1 MAAESPSPLPTPPS
15 SAPAQAGGSLGLRG
29 RRFVCS
35 WSGGKD
41 AYLALQRAVAAGGRL
56 AALLCMLHE
65 SGAFSRG
72 HGLPLSVLEAQA
84 EALGVPLVTRSTTW
98 SEYEE
103 QFVAALDELR
113 AGGVEAAVFGDI
125 DLEGHRDW
133 VEAVCARTGVSCHL
147 PLWREPRRRLVDE
160 LIDSGV
166 QATVVAV
173 DARRLGPALLGRP
186 LDVELIDELIAAGA
200 DVCGENGE
208 YHTAVTVAPLFAR
221 QVPLEW
227 DGDEERDGHYVLKYR
242 AERD

>member
-1 MAAESPSPLPTPPS
+1 MTVESALPPPTPPPFA
-15 SAPAQAGGSLGLRG
+15 SANAGGTTGLCG

-41 AYLALQRAVAAGGRL
+41 AYLALQRTVAAGGHP

-65 SGAFSRG
+65 SGAHSRG

-103 QFVAALDELR
+103 RFVAALEELR
-113 AGGVEAAVFGDI
+113 AGGVEGAVFGDI

-133 VEAVCARTGVSCHL
+133 VEAVCARTGLSCHL

-166 QATVVAV
+166 GATVVAV
-173 DARRLGPALLGRP
+173 DAQRLSPALLGRS
-186 LDVELIDELIAAGA
+186 LDADLIDDLVAAGA

-221 QVPLEW
+221 QVRLAWE
-227 DGDEERDGHYVLKYR
+227 GYEERDNHYVLKYR